1 MLHGNTHV
9 KLDWIKVDSNQN
21 MLRFHGLMERLCFFA
36 LQKFIVPKPKNFIQF
51 NHIFDTWTIESQVTL
66 GNLPTFAFGS
76 RHSYTYD
83 KPIE

>member
-36 LQKFIVPKPKNFIQF
+36 LQKFIVPKPKNLHTVQSHF
-51 NHIFDTWTIESQVTL
+51 
-66 GNLPTFAFGS
+66 
-76 RHSYTYD
+76 
-83 KPIE
+83 